1 MPRAIWFQK
10 GLRSHSVAETAT
22 ATAAREIIPWL
33 RSLESGGVE
42 LSAVTTSLSIRGRR
56 RPRAMDLEKKAA
68 EA

>member
-1 MPRAIWFQK
+1 
-10 GLRSHSVAETAT
+10 
-22 ATAAREIIPWL
+22 L